1 MSASFEEEFLAL
13 LAISPRVQDAIR
25 ALTLVPTPQKGNT
38 AERNTDIISRIN
50 AGESR
55 QSMATKHN
63 LSIDRINQIMRGNTI
78 TRNNSTLPKAKTQA
92 PQTTQA
98 KPLTDREKEILRDW
112 GADTSDEITTITAV
126 NPHLA
131 ADVYQDIYEN
141 ADLHA
146 TAKRFN
152 ITAIMAEKLYFA
164 EEARRENAMKK
175 DK

>member
-78 TRNNSTLPKAKTQA
+78 TQPKAKNQGQ

-164 EEARRENAMKK
+164 EEARRDAAFKR

>member
-78 TRNNSTLPKAKTQA
+78 TLPKAKTQA
-92 PQTTQA
+92 PQTTQT

-152 ITAIMAEKLYFA
+152 ITAIVAEKLYFA
-164 EEARRENAMKK
+164 EEARRDAAFKR

>member
-1 MSASFEEEFLAL
+1 MPPSFEEEFLAL

-25 ALTLVPTPQKGNT
+25 ALTLVPIQPKGDT
-38 AERNTDIISRIN
+38 AARNTDIISRVN

-55 QSMATKHN
+55 QAMATKHN

-78 TRNNSTLPKAKTQA
+78 TQPKANAKQ
-92 PQTTQA
+92 PP
-98 KPLTDREKEILRDW
+98 KPLTEREKEILKDW
-112 GADTSDEITTITAV
+112 GADTADEVTTLTAA

-164 EEARRENAMKK
+164 EETRREAAFKR

>member
-1 MSASFEEEFLAL
+1 MQSTFEDEFLAL

-25 ALTLVPTPQKGNT
+25 ALILVPKTPTGAN
-38 AERNTDIISRIN
+38 AARDADIIQRVN
-50 AGESR
+50 AGEPR
-55 QSMATKHN
+55 RTLAAEYGV
-63 LSIDRINQIMRGNTI
+63 SIDRINQIMRGNTI
-78 TRNNSTLPKAKTQA
+78 TQPKPRTS
-92 PQTTQA
+92 QA
-98 KPLTDREKEILRDW
+98 KPLTDRDKEILRDW
-112 GADTSDEITTITAV
+112 GAYAVDEETTLREQ
-126 NPHLA
+126 NPQLA

-164 EEARRENAMKK
+164 EEARRDAAFKR

>member
-1 MSASFEEEFLAL
+1 MSPAFEDEFLAL
-13 LAISPRVQDAIR
+13 LAISPRVQAAIR
-25 ALTLVPTPQKGNT
+25 ALMLVPESPTGPNAT
-38 AERNTDIISRIN
+38 RDADIILRVNSGETRRALANEYRI
-50 AGESR
+50 
-55 QSMATKHN
+55 
-63 LSIDRINQIMRGNTI
+63 SIDRINQIMRGNTI
-78 TRNNSTLPKAKTQA
+78 TQPRAKAKA
-92 PQTTQA
+92 PQA
-98 KPLTDREKEILRDW
+98 KPLTDREKEILKDW
-112 GADTSDEITTITAV
+112 GAYAVDEETTLREQ

-164 EEARRENAMKK
+164 EEARREAAFKR

>member
-1 MSASFEEEFLAL
+1 MPNTFEEEFLAL

-25 ALTLVPTPQKGNT
+25 ALTLVPIQQKGDT
-38 AERNTDIISRIN
+38 AARNTDIISRVN

-55 QSMATKHN
+55 QAMATKHN
-63 LSIDRINQIMRGNTI
+63 LSIDRINQIMRGNTV
-78 TRNNSTLPKAKTQA
+78 THPKGKAQA
-92 PQTTQA
+92 PQT

-112 GADTSDEITTITAV
+112 GADTSDELSVITAT

-152 ITAIMAEKLYFA
+152 ITATMAEKLYFA
-164 EEARRENAMKK
+164 EESRRESAMKK
-175 DK
+175 EK